1 MAVQDVP
8 LPDSNTQ
15 KTEPPVVT
23 PVQAEPVRASNML
36 LPINGQKTTA
46 KLIVTQPKQA
56 TSNPPADGPQNPPT
70 NPTTS
75 RATISQLPSDRQAQV
90 TNVKILPISPRPKGV
105 SADQQPPSKSVG
117 RLTLLPMIPV
127 NDKPSSSA
135 NVRKTAADL
144 EIPLH
149 VLYPNRTSPTV
160 QQDKTSDRQ
169 PIVLQSKTV
178 RPKTSGTGQLQIIKN
193 EVEPAQKLH
202 AEPAQ
207 SMTLQPIVLQSKT
220 DQPKK
225 QTAGTGQ
232 LQIIKNKVEPIP
244 TVQAEPAQNMAL
256 QPIVLQSK
264 TDQPKRQTA
273 GTGQLQIIKNKVEP
287 APMAQAGPAQSTAL
301 QPIVLQSK
309 SDQPTKQTPVVP
321 NQVVQAEPVQPVVVP
336 NKVVQAEPVQPAV
349 VQNNAVQAEPVQPVV
364 IPNKVVQA
372 EPVQAAV
379 VQNEVVQTEMI
390 QPAVVQNNAVQAEPV
405 QPVVVPNKVVQAE
418 PVQPAVAPKEV
429 VQADAV
435 QPAVVQNEVVQVEM
449 IQPVVAQNEATQ
461 AETVRPAVVQ
471 PQVVQPAGVQFNV
484 ADRGPTR
491 LEMKP
496 ANSPANHSPEKP
508 QHVPTVDIPTAK
520 VETAKVET
528 PVSKTTAP
536 SEPVASAGGVSAA
549 GIPFY
554 PAKTDEPT
562 PPQNPEFPR
571 GKELDQVLSQ
581 NVGNGNP
588 MPGSSSGRS
597 GFQGPA
603 NLISSSND
611 SWILNKGLQDEQNPN
626 RESVVETD
634 PSIAPQQASPGTGDY
649 FLDENATFNN
659 ALKGCGNPDCIG
671 CFGGDEAAIAKQ
683 MDYCGSMLCA
693 RRYYIFDT
701 LSMTRDNGG
710 VAGSNFFSVGTDSN
724 YGMRVTLGHRRDAA
738 EGTEIS
744 YWGVRTLTGS
754 QERTD
759 SLNRLR
765 ATFTPGGGF
774 TEFTPE
780 TFNFYAADWQAQ
792 QMSTE
797 FQSFEYNRTKW
808 AWDVFKSFYGIRYI
822 YFDDDYLL
830 ASRRGFPG
838 NTSVGV
844 FTLDSS
850 NNLFG
855 PQIGTE
861 YFYDVGYRVSFSL
874 LTKVGVH
881 VNFSELNTSLKNID
895 YSAAPPAETFFLN
908 QRADKTKVAGTL
920 ELGFQ
925 THYQV
930 APQSRFRF
938 GYNALWLWGVI
949 TAEDNYPVTLTPFT
963 GTDPKTNRSAVL
975 LQGINFGLEFYR

>member
-220 DQPKK
+220 DQP
-225 QTAGTGQ
+225 
-232 LQIIKNKVEPIP
+232 
-244 TVQAEPAQNMAL
+244 
-256 QPIVLQSK
+256 
-264 TDQPKRQTA
+264 
-273 GTGQLQIIKNKVEP
+273 
-287 APMAQAGPAQSTAL
+287 
-301 QPIVLQSK
+301 
-309 SDQPTKQTPVVP
+309 TKQTPVVP

-336 NKVVQAEPVQPAV
+336 NKVVQAEPV
-349 VQNNAVQAEPVQPVV
+349 
-364 IPNKVVQA
+364 
-372 EPVQAAV
+372 
-379 VQNEVVQTEMI
+379 

-744 YWGVRTLTGS
+744 YWGVRTLNGS

-949 TAEDNYPVTLTPFT
+949 TAEDNYPATLTPFT

>member
-1 MAVQDVP
+1 MSVAP
-8 LPDSNTQ
+8 WMRIKGRLPRQQGIQYSRLILTRPGLLVRG
-15 KTEPPVVT
+15 KT
-23 PVQAEPVRASNML
+23 AFY
-36 LPINGQKTTA
+36 
-46 KLIVTQPKQA
+46 
-56 TSNPPADGPQNPPT
+56 PADGHSNLDVNEQKK
-70 NPTTS
+70 
-75 RATISQLPSDRQAQV
+75 RATDEVA
-90 TNVKILPISPRPKGV
+90 
-105 SADQQPPSKSVG
+105 
-117 RLTLLPMIPV
+117 PMIRFF
-127 NDKPSSSA
+127 S
-135 NVRKTAADL
+135 
-144 EIPLH
+144 
-149 VLYPNRTSPTV
+149 
-160 QQDKTSDRQ
+160 
-169 PIVLQSKTV
+169 
-178 RPKTSGTGQLQIIKN
+178 
-193 EVEPAQKLH
+193 
-202 AEPAQ
+202 
-207 SMTLQPIVLQSKT
+207 
-220 DQPKK
+220 
-225 QTAGTGQ
+225 
-232 LQIIKNKVEPIP
+232 
-244 TVQAEPAQNMAL
+244 
-256 QPIVLQSK
+256 
-264 TDQPKRQTA
+264 
-273 GTGQLQIIKNKVEP
+273 
-287 APMAQAGPAQSTAL
+287 AL

-336 NKVVQAEPVQPAV
+336 NKVVQAEPVQAAV

-372 EPVQAAV
+372 EPVQAAVVQNEVVQTEMIQPAVVQNEVVQAEPVQPIVVPNKVVQAEPVQTAV

-449 IQPVVAQNEATQ
+449 IQPVVAQNEAAQ

-744 YWGVRTLTGS
+744 YWGVRTLNGS

-949 TAEDNYPVTLTPFT
+949 TAEDNYPATLTPFT